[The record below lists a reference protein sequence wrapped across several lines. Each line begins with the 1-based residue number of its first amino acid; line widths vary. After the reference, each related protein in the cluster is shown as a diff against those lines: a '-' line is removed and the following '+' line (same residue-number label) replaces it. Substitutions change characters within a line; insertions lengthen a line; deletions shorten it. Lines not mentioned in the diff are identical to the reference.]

1 MDLLGDVLAL
11 SAVRGTVAAS
21 VDAGEPWG
29 LRLSQIPGAAFHA
42 ITSGTVWLRMNGS
55 PDVHLMPGDVAL
67 LPTGTAHSLSSGRR
81 VALQPW
87 ESVASAQQR
96 TPGATIRVGEGPTQT
111 RILCASY
118 RHDDAVTTPL
128 FSLLPDLVHIRAAD
142 QAGSLEA
149 TVRLLAGELSQ
160 QGPATDV
167 VLNRLV
173 DVLLIQVLRTWLESQ
188 PEHRGS
194 WLGAMTDPTLG
205 AALTALHQQPA
216 HPWTVDTLAAH
227 VGVSR
232 ATLGRRFTDQIGESP
247 NGYLTRW
254 RMDLAA
260 VRLRDTDDP
269 VHRIAESVGY
279 TSEHAFSRAFSR
291 DRGQPPGRY
300 RRETRRSPAPPARV
314 QPHL

>member
-1 MDLLGDVLAL
+1 MGECRL
-11 SAVRGTVAAS
+11 SAATHPR
-21 VDAGEPWG
+21 E
-29 LRLSQIPGAAFHA
+29 
-42 ITSGTVWLRMNGS
+42 
-55 PDVHLMPGDVAL
+55 
-67 LPTGTAHSLSSGRR
+67 RR
-81 VALQPW
+81 
-87 ESVASAQQR
+87 SASAN
-96 TPGATIRVGEGPTQT
+96 GPTQT

-160 QGPATDV
+160 QRPATDV

-194 WLGAMTDPTLG
+194 WLGALTDPTLS

-216 HPWTVDTLAAH
+216 HPWTVDTLADH

-232 ATLGRRFTDQIGESP
+232 ATLGRRFTDHIGESP
-247 NGYLTRW
+247 Q
-254 RMDLAA
+254 
-260 VRLRDTDDP
+260 RLPDP
-269 VHRIAESVGY
+269 VADGPGRESGSATPTIPCIASPSPSAY